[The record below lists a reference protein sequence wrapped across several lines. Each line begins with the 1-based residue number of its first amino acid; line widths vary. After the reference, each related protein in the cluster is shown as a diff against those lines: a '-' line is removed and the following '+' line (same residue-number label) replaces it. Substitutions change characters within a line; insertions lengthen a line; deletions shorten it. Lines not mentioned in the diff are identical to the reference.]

1 MSRTKS
7 GATGK
12 GGGGRKRRTRRACDR
27 CRLKKAKCD
36 GGVKCGTCKAN
47 NSACTYTAR
56 RGREARSYYCRMREV
71 LDEALQRLYW
81 ACRHKMEFPGEIP
94 DESTGVVTTEAILNG
109 LGLTTPDQDDST
121 SPVTLTQH
129 QSSTEHDDTHE
140 KGQLLV
146 TPPAE
151 SGFAQN
157 EYSAIPQTPMT
168 ISPSTYARQISTVSP
183 SLHSPTSSKVDL
195 NLSMDTQP
203 QDILESP
210 QMSTCEPHPRLELQP
225 ALKGPGP
232 GLNADSYL
240 DVDAFLD
247 TSSCDFPNTFQPADN
262 FGEAMHW
269 EPRLQQAQKFYLPE
283 QQAVEGT
290 VSDGYLSPWPGSLAA
305 AYQSVDPV

>member
-1 MSRTKS
+1 
-7 GATGK
+7 
-12 GGGGRKRRTRRACDR
+12 
-27 CRLKKAKCD
+27 
-36 GGVKCGTCKAN
+36 
-47 NSACTYTAR
+47 
-56 RGREARSYYCRMREV
+56 MREV